1 MQRIFYD
8 TSKNS
13 DIFVKFE
20 VFSMQISEY
29 FHTECITLDKNSV
42 SNKLSWSFKNTD
54 KM

>member
-29 FHTECITLDKNSV
+29 FHTECITIYKNSV
-42 SNKLSWSFKNTD
+42 SNWSFKNTD